1 MDFMLE
7 EEMID
12 LLTFCLQNPESDELE
27 SKKSRFKEI
36 GKELFDD
43 GGVDAMENFFFA
55 VDNRF
60 RVKLNNLQKIIVHYG
75 MEFPTNGIIPRKILQ
90 KRLFDVQL
98 CFTNSEHRYAACWA
112 CTFCCWFT
120 IFHGYSLSTVHFS
133 FVSAFYAVTYY
144 HVKYT
149 AISY

>member
-12 LLTFCLQNPESDELE
+12 LLTFCLQNAESDELE

-55 VDNRF
+55 VDNRIQGEIEQSPKNY
-60 RVKLNNLQKIIVHYG
+60 RSLW
-75 MEFPTNGIIPRKILQ
+75 NGISDEWNYP
-90 KRLFDVQL
+90 
-98 CFTNSEHRYAACWA
+98 
-112 CTFCCWFT
+112 
-120 IFHGYSLSTVHFS
+120 
-133 FVSAFYAVTYY
+133 
-144 HVKYT
+144 
-149 AISY
+149 